1 MNVIN
6 SVTNSV
12 HLDWHAGGMRPRL
25 ERAYGGGDL
34 HFLVI
39 ITDEEA
45 PGEPQYSGS
54 TATVTIPTPTR

>member
-12 HLDWHAGGMRPRL
+12 HLDWHAAGMRPRL
-25 ERAYGGGDL
+25 ERAYSGGDL

-39 ITDEEA
+39 TTDEEA

-54 TATVTIPTPTR
+54 PATVTIPTPTR

>member
-1 MNVIN
+1 MHAI
-6 SVTNSV
+6 TAATQEV
-12 HLDWHAGGMRPRL
+12 HLDWHAAGMRPRL

>member
-1 MNVIN
+1 MHAI
-6 SVTNSV
+6 TAATQEV
-12 HLDWHAGGMRPRL
+12 HLDWHAAGERPRF

-54 TATVTIPTPTR
+54 PVTVTMPTPTR